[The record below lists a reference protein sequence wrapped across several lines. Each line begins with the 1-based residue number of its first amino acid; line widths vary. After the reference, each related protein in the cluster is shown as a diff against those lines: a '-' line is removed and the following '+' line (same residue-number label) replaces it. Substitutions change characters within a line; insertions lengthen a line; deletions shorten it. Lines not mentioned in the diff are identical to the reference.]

1 MVRAGIAM
9 TLLTGLSLNLVCLA
23 RLSGWLLVAVSE
35 TKTLDVSGGFEIFL
49 FGGPE
54 RTVFGV
60 ALRDLFCSLSGRLLA
75 SERIEFSFE
84 LSSPQGSSEGDA
96 FDTCK

>member
-1 MVRAGIAM
+1 M
-9 TLLTGLSLNLVCLA
+9 
-23 RLSGWLLVAVSE
+23 AVSE
-35 TKTLDVSGGFEIFL
+35 TKTLDVSAGFEIFL

-54 RTVFGV
+54 RTKFEVSLCV
-60 ALRDLFCSLSGRLLA
+60 AICSLFGGLLA

-84 LSSPQGSSEGDA
+84 LSSPQGSSEGTV